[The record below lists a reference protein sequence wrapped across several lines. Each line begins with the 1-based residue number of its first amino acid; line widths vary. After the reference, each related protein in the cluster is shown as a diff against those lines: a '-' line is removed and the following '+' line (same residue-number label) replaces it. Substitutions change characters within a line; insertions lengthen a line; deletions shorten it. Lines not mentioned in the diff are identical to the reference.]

1 MSNFFK
7 AIAEGF
13 TLIVQFITNMVS
25 SLLNATL
32 LIAHLPSF
40 TTTLIGQVPAI
51 IGASISIV
59 LGIGVVKLVL
69 GWGNS

>member
-1 MSNFFK
+1 MNFFK
-7 AIAEGF
+7 AIAEALDMIGMF
-13 TLIVQFITNMVS
+13 LTNIVS

-32 LIAHLPSF
+32 LIANLPSF
-40 TTTLIGQVPAI
+40 TATLIGQVPAI

-59 LGIGVVKLVL
+59 LAIGVVKLVL

>member
-7 AIAEGF
+7 AIAEGL
-13 TLIVQFITNMVS
+13 TMIVQFITNTVS

-32 LIAHLPSF
+32 LISNLPSF
-40 TTTLIGQVPAI
+40 TATLIGQVPAI

-59 LGIGVVKLVL
+59 LAIGVVKLVL

>member
-1 MSNFFK
+1 MNFFK
-7 AIAEGF
+7 AIAEALDMIGMF
-13 TLIVQFITNMVS
+13 LTNVLG

-32 LIAHLPSF
+32 LIANLPSF
-40 TTTLIGQVPAI
+40 TATLIGQVPGI

-59 LGIGVVKLVL
+59 LAIGVVKLVL

>member
-7 AIAEGF
+7 AIAEG
-13 TLIVQFITNMVS
+13 LSMIVQFITNMVS

-32 LIAHLPSF
+32 LIANLPSF
-40 TTTLIGQVPAI
+40 TATLIGQVPAI

-59 LGIGVVKLVL
+59 LAIGVVKLVL

>member
-1 MSNFFK
+1 MNFFK
-7 AIAEGF
+7 AISEALDMIGMF
-13 TLIVQFITNMVS
+13 LTNVLG

-32 LIAHLPSF
+32 LIANLPSF
-40 TTTLIGQVPAI
+40 TATLIGQVPAI

-59 LGIGVVKLVL
+59 LAIGVVKLVL

>member
-1 MSNFFK
+1 MINFFK
-7 AIAEGF
+7 AIAEGL
-13 TLIVQFITNMVS
+13 TMIVQFITNTVS

-32 LIAHLPSF
+32 LIANLPSF
-40 TTTLIGQVPAI
+40 TATLIGQVPAI

-59 LGIGVVKLVL
+59 LAIGVVKLVL

>member
-1 MSNFFK
+1 MNFFK
-7 AIAEGF
+7 AIAEALDMIGMF
-13 TLIVQFITNMVS
+13 LTNIVS

-32 LIAHLPSF
+32 LIANLPSF
-40 TTTLIGQVPAI
+40 TAILIGQVPAI

-59 LGIGVVKLVL
+59 LAIGVVKLVL

>member
-1 MSNFFK
+1 MNFFK
-7 AIAEGF
+7 AIAEALDMIGMF
-13 TLIVQFITNMVS
+13 LTNVLG

-32 LIAHLPSF
+32 LIANLPSF
-40 TTTLIGQVPAI
+40 TATLIGQVPAI

-59 LGIGVVKLVL
+59 LAIGVVKLVL

>member
-7 AIAEGF
+7 AIAEGL
-13 TLIVQFITNMVS
+13 TMIVQFITNTVS

-32 LIAHLPSF
+32 LIANLPSF
-40 TTTLIGQVPAI
+40 TSTLIGQVPAI

-59 LGIGVVKLVL
+59 LAIGVVKLVL

>member
-1 MSNFFK
+1 MNFFK
-7 AIAEGF
+7 AIAEAFDMIGMF
-13 TLIVQFITNMVS
+13 LTNIGS

-32 LIAHLPSF
+32 LIANLPSF
-40 TTTLIGQVPAI
+40 TATLIGQVPAI

-59 LGIGVVKLVL
+59 LAIGVVKLVL

>member
-7 AIAEGF
+7 AIADGL
-13 TLIVQFITNMVS
+13 TMIVQFITNMVS

-32 LIAHLPSF
+32 LIANLPSF

-59 LGIGVVKLVL
+59 LAIGVVKLVL

>member
-1 MSNFFK
+1 MNFFK
-7 AIAEGF
+7 AIAE
-13 TLIVQFITNMVS
+13 TLNMIGMFLTNIVS

-32 LIAHLPSF
+32 LIANLPSF
-40 TTTLIGQVPAI
+40 TATLIGQVPAI

-59 LGIGVVKLVL
+59 LAIGVVKLVL

>member
-1 MSNFFK
+1 MNFFK
-7 AIAEGF
+7 AIAEALEMIGMF
-13 TLIVQFITNMVS
+13 LTNVLG

-32 LIAHLPSF
+32 LIANLPSF
-40 TTTLIGQVPAI
+40 TATLIGQVPAI

-59 LGIGVVKLVL
+59 LAIGVVKLVL